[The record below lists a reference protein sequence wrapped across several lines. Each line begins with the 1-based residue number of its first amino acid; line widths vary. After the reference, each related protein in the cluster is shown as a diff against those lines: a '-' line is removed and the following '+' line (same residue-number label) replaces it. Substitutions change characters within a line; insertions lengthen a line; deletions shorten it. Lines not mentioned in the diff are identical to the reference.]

1 MFMGLFLRR
10 REKSSSRE
18 GRWASDEG
26 GGTGCPGRGDMGR
39 TGRPVPVFA
48 WPRRKVA
55 VVSVFPAAEGADM
68 AEHFERLFQV
78 GLRSGCSDVIH
89 GRTWI
94 PSE

>member
-1 MFMGLFLRR
+1 MAIWDALAARYLSSLDPAERSQLSPYFQRLKVLTALRQ
-10 REKSSSRE
+10 E
-18 GRWASDEG
+18 GNIAL
-26 GGTGCPGRGDMGR
+26 
-39 TGRPVPVFA
+39 
-48 WPRRKVA
+48 
-55 VVSVFPAAEGADM
+55 

>member
-1 MFMGLFLRR
+1 
-10 REKSSSRE
+10 
-18 GRWASDEG
+18 
-26 GGTGCPGRGDMGR
+26 
-39 TGRPVPVFA
+39 
-48 WPRRKVA
+48 
-55 VVSVFPAAEGADM
+55 M